1 MGAVELGAQG
11 KAPMTQHE
19 IREPFSRMLPGAE
32 SEAVLETV
40 EAYGQLCAGNLLLF
54 VGRGE
59 AGGAALAVKLLG
71 QAIGYVQAV
80 VGIQTGGKRRVRV
93 RKGLPL
99 PGHRAQ
105 ADFPQGF
112 ECLAAQGGNGR
123 EREKVFRGECD
134 RDVAGF
140 ELRTAEFGQGLFQA
154 GFLGRCRL
162 LPYQAVGVECGMLLA
177 LRLAVPVDL
186 SFPRAPVKVAAASPR
201 KTQRGLCRASS
212 LR

>member
-71 QAIGYVQAV
+71 QAVGYVQAV

-154 GFLGRCRL
+154 GFLGRVGRGVCRAEGAFGVQAA
-162 LPYQAVGVECGMLLA
+162 YVFGQQAVSLWGGLQAEIDGDF
-177 LRLAVPVDL
+177 R
-186 SFPRAPVKVAAASPR
+186 
-201 KTQRGLCRASS
+201 RGT
-212 LR
+212 

>member
-1 MGAVELGAQG
+1 M
-11 KAPMTQHE
+11 
-19 IREPFSRMLPGAE
+19 
-32 SEAVLETV
+32 
-40 EAYGQLCAGNLLLF
+40 
-54 VGRGE
+54 
-59 AGGAALAVKLLG
+59 
-71 QAIGYVQAV
+71 
-80 VGIQTGGKRRVRV
+80 RV

-99 PGHRAQ
+99 PGHPAQ

-162 LPYQAVGVECGMLLA
+162 LPYQAVGVECVMLLS
-177 LRLAVPVDL
+177 LRLDGARVGREDYGTLLVAL
-186 SFPRAPVKVAAASPR
+186 SPNRLSDGGGYSALIG
-201 KTQRGLCRASS
+201 T
-212 LR
+212 